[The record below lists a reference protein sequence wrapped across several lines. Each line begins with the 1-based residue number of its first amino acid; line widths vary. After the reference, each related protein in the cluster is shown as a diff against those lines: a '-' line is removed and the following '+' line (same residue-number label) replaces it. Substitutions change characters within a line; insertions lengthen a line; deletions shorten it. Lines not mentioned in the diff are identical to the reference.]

1 MQKRVWSIYSNSKP
15 IDREELQ
22 DRYLKHLKKYGPAKG
37 WPHDLDIFEGDGK
50 TCMNHLSARDWEQE
64 HVPHG
69 VKIGKN

>member
-1 MQKRVWSIYSNSKP
+1 MCF
-15 IDREELQ
+15 
-22 DRYLKHLKKYGPAKG
+22 KHLKKYGPAKG

-69 VKIGKN
+69 AKIGKN